1 MERDRLSRKLA
12 VILHAD
18 VVGSTLLVQKNES
31 LAHQRIQAAFNSFS
45 ETIAAYGGKAHE
57 IRGDALVAEF
67 NRASDAVPAALAFQS
82 LNEEL
87 NSAINDDIQPQLR
100 IGISLGEVVVAD
112 NTLTGAGVVLAQRL
126 EQLAESGGV
135 VVQGSVSET
144 VPTRMPFDFESLGE
158 QMLKGFDQPV
168 RAFSARLRSGKEL
181 PAPEFIAAP
190 QSVES
195 EKLQI
200 PDKPSI
206 AVLPFTNLS
215 GDAEQD
221 YFVDGMTDEIIT
233 GLSRVPDLFVVAN
246 NSTMVYKGRAVNIK
260 EVGREQG
267 VRYVLEGSIRKA
279 GNQIR
284 VSAQLIDAVSGLHVW
299 ADRYQRELNDIF
311 AVQDEIT
318 QRVVVELQV
327 QLVTGEHS
335 RLWATGT
342 NNVEAWELAMR
353 SRPLVASLV
362 RDDGMA
368 GRQLLG
374 RALELDNNYPGAWT
388 MLGWTYF
395 HESVWKWVP
404 DTEKSMQKAFEAA
417 QKSLS
422 ADAQYPDGYSLLGT
436 IYMVRGDTNQ
446 AIAMNEKAVEL
457 APSDSQVLA
466 FLGNVLIDSG
476 RVREGIQKM
485 QRAIRLCPFPPAWYL
500 MVLGVGFHLNGDNEA
515 AISALEQAAEREPDS
530 VLSRL
535 WLASALVEMGR
546 LDDAREVSKT
556 GIDIEPA
563 FDVMSWANSFSSKS
577 HLRLKGNLLAAG
589 FLE

>member
-31 LAHQRIQAAFNSFS
+31 LAHQRIQAAFNRFS

-168 RAFSARLRSGKEL
+168 RAFSARLRPGKEL
-181 PAPEFIAAP
+181 PSPEFIAAP

-284 VSAQLIDAVSGLHVW
+284 VSAQLIDAISGLHVW

-318 QRVVVELQV
+318 QKVVVELQV
-327 QLVTGEHS
+327 KLVTGEHS

-342 NNVEAWELAMR
+342 SNVEAWELAMR

-417 QKSLS
+417 QKALS

-457 APSDSQVLA
+457 APNDSQVLA

>member
-18 VVGSTLLVQKNES
+18 VVGSTLLVQQNET
-31 LAHQRIQAAFNSFS
+31 LAHERIQATFHQFS
-45 ETIAAYGGKAHE
+45 ETISSYGGITHE
-57 IRGDALVAEF
+57 LRGDALVAEF
-67 NRASDAVPAALAFQS
+67 DRASDAIPAALAFQVS
-82 LNEEL
+82 NGEF
-87 NSAINDDIQPQLR
+87 NSRLKDDIQPRLR
-100 IGISLGEVVVAD
+100 IGISLGEVIIAD
-112 NTLTGAGVVLAQRL
+112 NTITGAGVVLAQRL
-126 EQLAESGGV
+126 EQLADTGGV
-135 VVQGSVSET
+135 VVQGSISET
-144 VPTRMPFDFESLGE
+144 VPTRMPFDFESLGD

-168 RAFSARLRSGKEL
+168 RAFSVRLQPGKEL
-181 PAPEFIAAP
+181 PPPEFIAAP
-190 QSVES
+190 QSAES
-195 EKLQI
+195 ESLQL

-215 GDAEQD
+215 GDTEQD
-221 YFVDGMTDEIIT
+221 CFVDGMTNEIIT

-284 VSAQLIDAVSGLHVW
+284 VSAQLIDAASGLHVW

-327 QLVTGEHS
+327 KLVTGEGT

-342 NNVEAWELAMR
+342 NNVEAWELAIR
-353 SRPLVASLV
+353 SQPLVASLV
-362 RDDGMA
+362 REDGMA

-374 RALELDNNYPGAWT
+374 RALELDNNYPAAWA
-388 MLGWTYF
+388 MLGWAYF

-404 DTEKSMQKAFEAA
+404 DPEKSMQKAFEAA
-417 QKSLS
+417 QKALS
-422 ADAQYPDGYSLLGT
+422 ADAQYPDGYSLLGI

-500 MVLGVGFHLNGDNEA
+500 TVLGAGFHLNGDNEA
-515 AISALEQAAEREPDS
+515 AISALEQATEREPDS

-535 WLASALVEMGR
+535 WLASAFVEMGR
-546 LDDAREVSKT
+546 LDDARAVLKT

-577 HLRLKGNLLAAG
+577 HMRLKDNLLAAG
-589 FLE
+589 FPE

>member
-1 MERDRLSRKLA
+1 MEKNRLSRKLA

-18 VVGSTLLVQKNES
+18 VVGSTSLVQKNEI
-31 LAHQRIQAAFNSFS
+31 LAHERIQAAFHNFS
-45 ETIAAYGGKAHE
+45 ETIKSYGGIARE

-67 NRASDAVPAALAFQS
+67 DRASDAVPAALAFQVI
-82 LNEEL
+82 NVEF
-87 NSAINDDIQPQLR
+87 NSKLDDDIQPQLR
-100 IGISLGEVVVAD
+100 IGISLGEVIIAD
-112 NTLTGAGVVLAQRL
+112 NTITGAGVVLAQRL
-126 EQLAESGGV
+126 EQLADTGGV
-135 VVQGSVSET
+135 VVQGSISET
-144 VPTRMPFDFESLGE
+144 VPTRMPFEFESLGD

-168 RAFSARLRSGKEL
+168 RAFTVRLQPGKEL

-190 QSVES
+190 QSAES
-195 EKLQI
+195 QSLQI

-221 YFVDGMTDEIIT
+221 CFVDGMTDEIIT

-327 QLVTGEHS
+327 KLVTGEGT

-342 NNVEAWELAMR
+342 NNVEAWEHAIR

-362 RDDGMA
+362 REDGMA
-368 GRQLLG
+368 ARQLLG
-374 RALELDNNYPGAWT
+374 RALELDNNYPAAWT

-404 DTEKSMQKAFEAA
+404 DPEKSMQKAFEAA
-417 QKSLS
+417 QKALS
-422 ADAQYPDGYSLLGT
+422 ADAQYPDGYSLLGI
-436 IYMVRGDTNQ
+436 IYMVRGETNQ
-446 AIAMNEKAVEL
+446 AIAKNEKAVEL

-500 MVLGVGFHLNGDNEA
+500 TVLGAGFHLNGDNEA

-546 LDDAREVSKT
+546 LDDARAVSKT
-556 GIDIEPA
+556 GIDIEPT

-577 HLRLKGNLLAAG
+577 HMRLKDNLLAAG
-589 FLE
+589 FPE